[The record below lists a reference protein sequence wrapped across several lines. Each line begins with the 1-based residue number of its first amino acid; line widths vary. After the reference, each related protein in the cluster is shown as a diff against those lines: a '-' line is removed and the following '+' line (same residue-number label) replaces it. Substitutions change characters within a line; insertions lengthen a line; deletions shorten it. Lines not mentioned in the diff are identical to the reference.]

1 MGTLFIGSLSKYI
14 PMVAGGAVMGA
25 NSLLGN
31 GEYDQHF
38 P

>member
-1 MGTLFIGSLSKYI
+1 MGTLFIGTLSKYI
-14 PMVAGGAVMGA
+14 SIVAGGAVMGA